1 MGIIPKKRQRKYL
14 PCTRIKRDTD
24 THPEA
29 KNARKTQRKA
39 QKIPKENAIILIG
52 QVKNFD
58 LLAKNYQQNIQ
69 KPLEKTSETILITS
83 KQTKY
88 QNPRQNEDY
97 PIDHTTILK
106 HIDITHKIY
115 DDLENQETQL
125 TQKLKQQAQDLINTY
140 GGAWEHHSN
149 LSTYNSLKQL
159 YSLNLLHQ
167 RLPKRYK
174 KYIILRSDI
183 YHDTPFNP
191 EWLKNKED
199 ATLPEFASYE
209 GHNDRYAIL
218 NQRAYT
224 SYTTRYK
231 KITRNPEYYHAETYL
246 KKCLD
251 QDGITVRQQK
261 EIRFRLMRSNGELT
275 DPNY

>member
-1 MGIIPKKRQRKYL
+1 M
-14 PCTRIKRDTD
+14 
-24 THPEA
+24 
-29 KNARKTQRKA
+29 
-39 QKIPKENAIILIG
+39 PKENAIILIG

-58 LLAKNYQQNIQ
+58 LLAKNYQQNIL
-69 KPLEKTSETILITS
+69 KPLEQTSETILITS

-106 HIDITHKIY
+106 HINITHKIY

-125 TQKLKQQAQDLINTY
+125 TKKLKQQAQDLINTY

-191 EWLKNKED
+191 EWLQNKED
-199 ATLPEFASYE
+199 ATLPEFASYD
-209 GHNDRYAIL
+209 GYNDRYAIL

-231 KITRNPEYYHAETYL
+231 KITQKPEYYHAETYL